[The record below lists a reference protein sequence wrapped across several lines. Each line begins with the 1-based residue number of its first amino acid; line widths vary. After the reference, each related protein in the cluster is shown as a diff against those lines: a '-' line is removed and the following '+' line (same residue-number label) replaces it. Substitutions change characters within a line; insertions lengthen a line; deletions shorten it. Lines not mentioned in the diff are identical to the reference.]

1 MLVDGTS
8 LGLGV
13 LLERVERV
21 QATAVQATRAKA
33 APKATAATAAKATA
47 AKPKARHKVDV
58 DAGMETVE
66 ELGQPGVEIPNW

>member
-33 APKATAATAAKATA
+33 APKATAATAAK
-47 AKPKARHKVDV
+47 PKARHKVDV
-58 DAGMETVE
+58 DAGH
-66 ELGQPGVEIPNW
+66 GNCGRARAARS

>member
-33 APKATAATAAKATA
+33 APKATAATAATAAKATA

-58 DAGMETVE
+58 DAGH
-66 ELGQPGVEIPNW
+66 GNCGRARAARS

>member
-33 APKATAATAAKATA
+33 APKATVATAAKATA

-58 DAGMETVE
+58 DAGH
-66 ELGQPGVEIPNW
+66 GNCGRARAARS

>member
-58 DAGMETVE
+58 DAGH
-66 ELGQPGVEIPNW
+66 GNCGRARAARS

>member
-58 DAGMETVE
+58 DSGHGNCGRARAARS
-66 ELGQPGVEIPNW
+66 

>member
-21 QATAVQATRAKA
+21 QTTAVQATRAKA

-58 DAGMETVE
+58 DAGH
-66 ELGQPGVEIPNW
+66 GNCGRARAARS